1 MKLYKLNFE
10 NQIFEGIFLDDPDFG
25 FFFFSEKT
33 EVYIRTI
40 KSANLIINDNEI
52 LVDKTGNEYQANKI
66 KEDGKY
72 IYCFCL
78 KNVNNK
84 PSVKTYTLKEL
95 NSVSNF
101 DMETILNYLGKI
113 FSLPNGNY
121 VCGNVQDFIIAIDE
135 ITKKYPN
142 KEYFFR
148 GHSSYEYKLIPSL
161 YRNKDYY
168 ENEDLMYM
176 DFKTQFYNE
185 LSHKKYIEILTT
197 MQHYNMPT
205 RLLDTTSNPLVSL
218 YMTVDKVDN
227 DFVEDSP
234 VGEVIVMKEN
244 KKNVKYSDSNAVTL
258 LSSLAVLETK
268 YKQELYEKITEAIE
282 KNDPSIYKNCL
293 SYKRF
298 VAEVRNELAYFDE
311 SFFSPEVLL
320 SPKHV
325 KVGMINE
332 RIIAQSGNFILFG
345 LYDYINGNHVD
356 LNTVISERI
365 FIINKKNILKQ
376 LELLNISDSTMYPDK
391 DHTSKAIKKY
401 YGRKI

>member
-1 MKLYKLNFE
+1 MSKLYNLQYDEISLK
-10 NQIFEGIFLDDPDFG
+10 GIFLDDPNFG

-33 EVYIRTI
+33 STYIRTI
-40 KSANLIINDNEI
+40 KSCDLVIGENIV
-52 LVDKTGNEYQANKI
+52 VDKTGNLYQFDKI
-66 KEDGKY
+66 KIEGQY
-72 IYCFCL
+72 VYCFSL
-78 KNVNNK
+78 KSHNAKPNVEACSIN
-84 PSVKTYTLKEL
+84 EL
-95 NSVSNF
+95 EHFNL
-101 DMETILNYLGKI
+101 EEILEYLSRI

-121 VCGNVQDFIIAIDE
+121 VCGNVQDFIKAIDE
-135 ITKKYPN
+135 IVGKYPN

-148 GHSSYEYKLIPSL
+148 GHASYEYKLIPSL
-161 YRNKDYY
+161 YRNHKFYN
-168 ENEDLMYM
+168 NEDLMYM

-218 YMTVDKVDN
+218 YMTMDKYMDEY
-227 DFVEDSP
+227 DDSP
-234 VGEVIVMKEN
+234 IGEVIVMKEN
-244 KKNVKYSDSNAVTL
+244 KKDVKYSDSNAVTL

-268 YKQELYEKITEAIE
+268 YKQELYEKIVESLE
-282 KNDPSIYKNCL
+282 KKDPNIYKNCL

-320 SPKHV
+320 IPRHV

-345 LYDYINGNHVD
+345 LYDYINGKHVD
-356 LNTVISERI
+356 LNTVIKERV
-365 FIINKKNILKQ
+365 FIVNKKNILRQ

-401 YGRKI
+401 YEE

>member
-1 MKLYKLNFE
+1 MLKLYKLNFE
-10 NQIFEGIFLDDPDFG
+10 NQIFEGIFLDDPNFG
-25 FFFFSEKT
+25 FFFITKKSSI
-33 EVYIRTI
+33 YIRSI
-40 KSANLIINDNEI
+40 KSANLIIDDI
-52 LVDKTGNEYQANKI
+52 ITVDKTGDDYQFNKI
-66 KEDGKY
+66 KGNDY
-72 IYCFCL
+72 YVYCFSF
-78 KNVNNK
+78 KGNDKPNVQSYSIK
-84 PSVKTYTLKEL
+84 DLTDVDDFDKETVL
-95 NSVSNF
+95 
-101 DMETILNYLGKI
+101 DYLSEI
-113 FSLPNGNY
+113 FNLPNGNY
-121 VCGNVQDFIIAIDE
+121 VCGNVQDFIQAIDE
-135 ITKKYPN
+135 LTKKYPN

-218 YMTVDKVDN
+218 YMTVDKVDV
-227 DFVEDSP
+227 DYIDELI
-234 VGEVIVMKEN
+234 GEVIVMNEN

-268 YKQELYEKITEAIE
+268 YKQELYEKIVESIA
-282 KNDPSIYKNCL
+282 KNDPSIYKECL

-332 RIIAQSGNFILFG
+332 RIIAQSGSFILFG
-345 LYDYINGNHVD
+345 LYDYINGNHVELD
-356 LNTVISERI
+356 TVVKERI
-365 FIINKKNILKQ
+365 FVVNKKNILKQ

-401 YGRKI
+401 YGRKL

>member
-1 MKLYKLNFE
+1 MSKLYNLQYDEISLK
-10 NQIFEGIFLDDPDFG
+10 GIFLDDPNFG

-33 EVYIRTI
+33 STYIRTI
-40 KSANLIINDNEI
+40 KSCDLVIGENIV
-52 LVDKTGNEYQANKI
+52 VDKTGNLYQFDKI
-66 KEDGKY
+66 KIEGQY
-72 IYCFCL
+72 VYCFSL
-78 KNVNNK
+78 KSHNAKPNVEACSIN
-84 PSVKTYTLKEL
+84 EL
-95 NSVSNF
+95 EHFNL
-101 DMETILNYLGKI
+101 EEILEYLSRI

-121 VCGNVQDFIIAIDE
+121 VCGNVQDFIKAIDE
-135 ITKKYPN
+135 IVGKYPN

-148 GHSSYEYKLIPSL
+148 GHASYEYKLIPSL
-161 YRNKDYY
+161 YRNHKFYN
-168 ENEDLMYM
+168 NEDLMYM

-185 LSHKKYIEILTT
+185 LAHKKYIEILTT

-218 YMTVDKVDN
+218 YMTMDKYMDEY
-227 DFVEDSP
+227 DDSP
-234 VGEVIVMKEN
+234 IGEVIVMKEN
-244 KKNVKYSDSNAVTL
+244 KKDVKYSDSNAVTL

-268 YKQELYEKITEAIE
+268 YKQELYEKIVESLE
-282 KNDPSIYKNCL
+282 KKDPNIYKNCL

-298 VAEVRNELAYFDE
+298 VAEVRNELVYFDE

-320 SPKHV
+320 IPRHV

-345 LYDYINGNHVD
+345 LYDYINGKHVD
-356 LNTVISERI
+356 LNTVIKERV
-365 FIINKKNILKQ
+365 FIVNKKNILKQ

-401 YGRKI
+401 YEE

>member
-1 MKLYKLNFE
+1 MTKLYNLNYE
-10 NQIFEGIFLDDPDFG
+10 NQIFKGIFVNDPDFG
-25 FFFFSEKT
+25 FFFFTEKT
-33 EVYIRTI
+33 EVYIRSI
-40 KSANLIINDNEI
+40 KTANLIIDGDVI
-52 LVDKTGNEYQANKI
+52 VDKNGKEYQCNKI
-66 KEDGKY
+66 KGDKY
-72 IYCFCL
+72 YVYCFSL
-78 KNVNNK
+78 KNLDSK
-84 PSVKTYTLKEL
+84 PNVISYTLKEL
-95 NSVSNF
+95 DNIEGF
-101 DMETILNYLGKI
+101 DTETILGYLSNI
-113 FSLPNGNY
+113 LSLPNGNY
-121 VCGNVQDFIIAIDE
+121 VCGNVQDFILAIDE
-135 ITKKYPN
+135 LTKKYPE

-227 DFVEDSP
+227 ESVEDDLI
-234 VGEVIVMKEN
+234 GEVIVMKEN

-268 YKQELYEKITEAIE
+268 YKQELYEKIVESLE
-282 KNDPSIYKNCL
+282 KNDPSIYKECL

-311 SFFSPEVLL
+311 TFFSPEVLL

-345 LYDYINGNHVD
+345 LYDYINGNHVELD
-356 LNTVISERI
+356 TVIKERI
-365 FIINKKNILKQ
+365 FVVNKKNILKQ

-401 YGRKI
+401 YGSKI

>member
-1 MKLYKLNFE
+1 MSKLYNLQYDEISLK
-10 NQIFEGIFLDDPDFG
+10 GIFLDDPNFG

-33 EVYIRTI
+33 STYIRTI
-40 KSANLIINDNEI
+40 KSCDLVIGENIV
-52 LVDKTGNEYQANKI
+52 VDKTGNLYQFDKI
-66 KEDGKY
+66 KIEGQY
-72 IYCFCL
+72 VYCFSL
-78 KNVNNK
+78 KSHNAKPNVEACSIN
-84 PSVKTYTLKEL
+84 EL
-95 NSVSNF
+95 EHFNL
-101 DMETILNYLGKI
+101 EEILEYLSRI

-121 VCGNVQDFIIAIDE
+121 VCGNVQDFIKAIDE
-135 ITKKYPN
+135 IVGKYPN

-148 GHSSYEYKLIPSL
+148 GHASYEYKLIPSL
-161 YRNKDYY
+161 YRNHKFYN
-168 ENEDLMYM
+168 NEDLMYM

-185 LSHKKYIEILTT
+185 LAHKKYIEILTT

-218 YMTVDKVDN
+218 YMTMDKYMDEY
-227 DFVEDSP
+227 DDSP
-234 VGEVIVMKEN
+234 IGEVIVMKEN
-244 KKNVKYSDSNAVTL
+244 KKDVKYSDSNAVTL

-268 YKQELYEKITEAIE
+268 YKQELYEKIVESLE
-282 KNDPSIYKNCL
+282 KKDPNIYKNCL

-320 SPKHV
+320 IPRHV

-345 LYDYINGNHVD
+345 LYDYINGKHVD
-356 LNTVISERI
+356 LNTVIKERV
-365 FIINKKNILKQ
+365 FIVNKKNILKQ

-401 YGRKI
+401 YEE

>member
-1 MKLYKLNFE
+1 MKLYNLHFD
-10 NQIFEGIFLDDPDFG
+10 NQIFKGIFIDDPDFG
-25 FFFFSEKT
+25 FFFFTEKT
-33 EVYIRTI
+33 NVYIRSI
-40 KSANLIINDNEI
+40 KSANLLIDTDII
-52 LVDKTGNEYQANKI
+52 VDKNGNEYQCNKL
-66 KEDGKY
+66 KENNQY
-72 IYCFCL
+72 VYCFSL
-78 KNVNNK
+78 KNIKNK
-84 PSVKTYTLKEL
+84 PLVKGYTLKEL
-95 NSVSNF
+95 DRDTEFNQ
-101 DMETILNYLGKI
+101 EIILGYLSGI
-113 FSLPNGNY
+113 FNLPNGNY
-121 VCGNVQDFIIAIDE
+121 VCGNVQDFILAIDE
-135 ITKKYPN
+135 LTKKYPN

-148 GHSSYEYKLIPSL
+148 GHSSYQYKLIPSL

-168 ENEDLMYM
+168 DNEDLMYM

-185 LSHKKYIEILTT
+185 LSDKKYIEILTT

-218 YMTVDKVDN
+218 YMTVDKVLD
-227 DFVEDSP
+227 DYEDSLI
-234 VGEVIVMKEN
+234 GEVIIMKEN

-268 YKQELYEKITEAIE
+268 YKQELYEKIVESLE

-298 VAEVRNELAYFDE
+298 VAEVRNELAFFDE
-311 SFFSPEVLL
+311 SFFTPEVLL
-320 SPKHV
+320 APKHV

-356 LNTVISERI
+356 LDTVINERI
-365 FIINKKNILKQ
+365 FIVNKKNILKQ
-376 LELLNISDSTMYPDK
+376 LELLNINDSTMYPDK

-401 YGRKI
+401 YRSRQ

>member
-1 MKLYKLNFE
+1 MSKLYNLQYDEISLK
-10 NQIFEGIFLDDPDFG
+10 GIFLDDPNFG

-33 EVYIRTI
+33 STYIRTI
-40 KSANLIINDNEI
+40 KSCDLVIGENIV
-52 LVDKTGNEYQANKI
+52 VDKTGNLYQFDKI
-66 KEDGKY
+66 KIEGQY
-72 IYCFCL
+72 VYCFSL
-78 KNVNNK
+78 KSHNAKPNVEACSIN
-84 PSVKTYTLKEL
+84 EL
-95 NSVSNF
+95 EHFNL
-101 DMETILNYLGKI
+101 EEILEYLSRI

-121 VCGNVQDFIIAIDE
+121 VCGNVQDFIKAIDE
-135 ITKKYPN
+135 IVGKYPN

-148 GHSSYEYKLIPSL
+148 GHASYEYKLIPSL
-161 YRNKDYY
+161 YRNHKFYN
-168 ENEDLMYM
+168 NEDLMYM

-185 LSHKKYIEILTT
+185 LAHKKYIEILTT

-218 YMTVDKVDN
+218 YMTMDKYMDEY
-227 DFVEDSP
+227 DDSP
-234 VGEVIVMKEN
+234 IGEVIVMKEN
-244 KKNVKYSDSNAVTL
+244 KKDVKYSDSNAVTL

-268 YKQELYEKITEAIE
+268 YKQELYEKIVESLE
-282 KNDPSIYKNCL
+282 KKDPNIYKNCL

-320 SPKHV
+320 IPRHV

-345 LYDYINGNHVD
+345 LYDYINGKHVD
-356 LNTVISERI
+356 LNTVIKERV
-365 FIINKKNILKQ
+365 FIVNKKNILRQ

-401 YGRKI
+401 YEE

>member
-1 MKLYKLNFE
+1 MSKLYNLQYDEISLK
-10 NQIFEGIFLDDPDFG
+10 GIFLDDPNFG

-33 EVYIRTI
+33 STYIRTI
-40 KSANLIINDNEI
+40 KSCDLVIGENIV
-52 LVDKTGNEYQANKI
+52 VDKTGNLYQFDKI
-66 KEDGKY
+66 KIEGQY
-72 IYCFCL
+72 VYCFSL
-78 KNVNNK
+78 KSHNAKPNVEACSIN
-84 PSVKTYTLKEL
+84 EL
-95 NSVSNF
+95 EHFNL
-101 DMETILNYLGKI
+101 EEILEYLSRI

-121 VCGNVQDFIIAIDE
+121 VCGNVQDFIKAIDE
-135 ITKKYPN
+135 IVGKYPD

-148 GHSSYEYKLIPSL
+148 GHASYEYKLIPSL
-161 YRNKDYY
+161 YRNHKFYN
-168 ENEDLMYM
+168 NEDLMYM

-185 LSHKKYIEILTT
+185 LAHKKYIEILTT

-218 YMTVDKVDN
+218 YMTMDKYMDEY
-227 DFVEDSP
+227 DDSP
-234 VGEVIVMKEN
+234 IGEVIVMKEN
-244 KKNVKYSDSNAVTL
+244 KKDVKYSDSNAVTL

-268 YKQELYEKITEAIE
+268 YKQELYEKIVESLE
-282 KNDPSIYKNCL
+282 KKDPNIYKNCL

-320 SPKHV
+320 IPRHV

-345 LYDYINGNHVD
+345 LYDYINGKHVD
-356 LNTVISERI
+356 LNTVIKERV
-365 FIINKKNILKQ
+365 FIVNKKNILKQ

-401 YGRKI
+401 YEE

>member
-1 MKLYKLNFE
+1 MSKLYELNFE
-10 NQIFEGIFLDDPDFG
+10 NQKFKGIFIDDPDFG
-25 FFFFSEKT
+25 FFFFTEKT
-33 EVYIRTI
+33 HVYIRSI
-40 KSANLIINDNEI
+40 KSASLIVDEEVHADKSGND
-52 LVDKTGNEYQANKI
+52 YQFNKI
-66 KEDGKY
+66 KGDNY
-72 IYCFCL
+72 YVYCFSL
-78 KNVNNK
+78 KKYDLK
-84 PSVKTYTLKEL
+84 PQVRSYSIKEL
-95 NSVSNF
+95 DNIKGF
-101 DMETILNYLGKI
+101 ETETILEYLSHICK
-113 FSLPNGNY
+113 LPNGNY
-121 VCGNVQDFIIAIDE
+121 VCGNVQDFILAIDE
-135 ITKKYPN
+135 LVKKYPD

-148 GHSSYEYKLIPSL
+148 GHSSYDYKLIPSL
-161 YRNKDYY
+161 YRKEEYY

-185 LSHKKYIEILTT
+185 LAHKKYIEILTT

-227 DFVEDSP
+227 SHVEDDLI
-234 VGEVIVMKEN
+234 GEVIVMKEDKRN
-244 KKNVKYSDSNAVTL
+244 IKYSDSNAVTI

-268 YKQELYEKITEAIE
+268 YKQELYEKIVESIE
-282 KNDPSIYKNCL
+282 KNDSSIYKECL

-298 VAEVRNELAYFDE
+298 IAEVRNELAYFDE
-311 SFFSPEVLL
+311 SFFTPEVLL

-345 LYDYINGNHVD
+345 LYDYINKNHVQ
-356 LNTVISERI
+356 LNTIIKERI
-365 FIINKKNILKQ
+365 FIVNKKNILKQ

-401 YGRKI
+401 YGSKK